1 MMDESTDSTVL
12 VEQAGQIALGRTA
25 VAIHRTLSD
34 RHSSYVVMRCRH
46 GDEEVDLTARPGQE
60 VDVPGAG
67 RVLVVEVRAST
78 TERRGAVLLHPA

>member
-34 RHSSYVVMRCRH
+34 RHSPTS
-46 GDEEVDLTARPGQE
+46 
-60 VDVPGAG
+60 
-67 RVLVVEVRAST
+67 
-78 TERRGAVLLHPA
+78 